1 MRCQPRAEVEGDE
14 LDVTALINPA
24 CKGDELGAEVMG
36 LTENHAVEN
45 ALATI
50 GAVLW
55 SIQIIPQLVLSYRT
69 KSTKGLSENLML

>member
-1 MRCQPRAEVEGDE
+1 
-14 LDVTALINPA
+14 
-24 CKGDELGAEVMG
+24 MG
-36 LTENHAVEN
+36 LPDNHAVEN

-69 KSTKGLSENLML
+69 KSTKGLSENLMLYAAFSFLNCS

>member
-1 MRCQPRAEVEGDE
+1 
-14 LDVTALINPA
+14 
-24 CKGDELGAEVMG
+24 MG
-36 LTENHAVEN
+36 LPVNHAAEN

>member
-1 MRCQPRAEVEGDE
+1 MISLARKSYEQER
-14 LDVTALINPA
+14 
-24 CKGDELGAEVMG
+24 EVMG